1 MANLL
6 VKSLKYLAE
15 GFIDYAGMFPP
26 ASLDLQTAFN
36 NYIKYLE
43 GPYSWML
50 SKFICPANKLSELSV
65 ILKDTKDI
73 KHRIHLSILGQS
85 SENSIK
91 FINSI
96 KEDISCISL
105 FNNKNSQL
113 ADIDVYEIPL
123 PAETSKEPDTH
134 RIRGLV
140 NDVSSLFE
148 STLNINIKYF
158 YEYVPSPN
166 LSLVIK
172 ALWYHNKGNRV
183 AGYKLRTGG
192 TDASSFPTQEDI
204 AHAIKTCREYEVP
217 MKCTAGLHHPIS
229 HYDDRVKAK
238 MTGFLNLFGAASME
252 HCHNTTEEVLSAILR
267 DENAEDFTFTENAF
281 KWKNLL
287 IMASEVER
295 GRKELMISFGSCS
308 FEEPIEYLKKMNLL

>member
-140 NDVSSLFE
+140 NDVSSLF
-148 STLNINIKYF
+148 
-158 YEYVPSPN
+158 
-166 LSLVIK
+166 
-172 ALWYHNKGNRV
+172 
-183 AGYKLRTGG
+183 
-192 TDASSFPTQEDI
+192 
-204 AHAIKTCREYEVP
+204 
-217 MKCTAGLHHPIS
+217 
-229 HYDDRVKAK
+229 
-238 MTGFLNLFGAASME
+238 
-252 HCHNTTEEVLSAILR
+252 
-267 DENAEDFTFTENAF
+267 
-281 KWKNLL
+281 
-287 IMASEVER
+287 
-295 GRKELMISFGSCS
+295 
-308 FEEPIEYLKKMNLL
+308 